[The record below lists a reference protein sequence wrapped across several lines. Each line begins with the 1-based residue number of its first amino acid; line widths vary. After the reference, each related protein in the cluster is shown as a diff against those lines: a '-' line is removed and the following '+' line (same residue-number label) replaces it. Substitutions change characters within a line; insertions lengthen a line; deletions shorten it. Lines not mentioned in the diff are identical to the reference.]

1 MWHRIAAGM
10 SVLGLVCG
18 MGIGIAVAADD
29 PTDERIRQFILN
41 NPEVLIQALEKY
53 QLQEQDRQRQQ
64 SAAAISAHRDKIL
77 NHPMTPVSGNK
88 NGDVTIVE
96 FFDYQCGFCKRTL
109 PTMLDIIKQ
118 DEKVRVVWKELP
130 ILGPV
135 SQVAARAAMAAQNQG
150 KYVPFHV
157 AMMGARGQLTT
168 TKIFRL
174 AKKVGL
180 DVDRL
185 KKDMKDPKIDIYLQ
199 ETIRLAQSIG
209 INGTPGFIIGDKL
222 VPGAIEKDRMMELI
236 AAARG
241 QS

>member
-1 MWHRIAAGM
+1 MP
-10 SVLGLVCG
+10 VLALLCGL
-18 MGIGIAVAADD
+18 GIGAASAADD

-41 NPEVLIQALEKY
+41 NPEVLIEALEKY
-53 QLQEQDRQRQQ
+53 QLKEQDRQRRE
-64 SAAAISAHRDKIL
+64 SAAAITTYREQIL
-77 NHPMTPVSGNK
+77 NHPMTPVSGNE

-109 PTMLDIIKQ
+109 PTMLEILEQ
-118 DEKVRVVWKELP
+118 DKKLRVVWKELP

-157 AMMGARGQLTT
+157 AVMGARGQLTT
-168 TKIFRL
+168 NKIFRL

-185 KKDMKDPKIDIYLQ
+185 KKDMKDPAIDSYLR
-199 ETIRLAQSIG
+199 ETIRLARSIG

-236 AAARG
+236 ANARG
-241 QS
+241 RS

>member
-135 SQVAARAAMAAQNQG
+135 SQVR
-150 KYVPFHV
+150 
-157 AMMGARGQLTT
+157 
-168 TKIFRL
+168 
-174 AKKVGL
+174 
-180 DVDRL
+180 
-185 KKDMKDPKIDIYLQ
+185 
-199 ETIRLAQSIG
+199 
-209 INGTPGFIIGDKL
+209 
-222 VPGAIEKDRMMELI
+222 
-236 AAARG
+236 
-241 QS
+241 

>member
-1 MWHRIAAGM
+1 MWHRLAA
-10 SVLGLVCG
+10 VLPVFGLLCG
-18 MGIGIAVAADD
+18 LGIGVAGAADD

-53 QLQEQDRQRQQ
+53 QLKERDRQRQE
-64 SAAAISAHRDKIL
+64 SAAAITTNRDKIL

-109 PTMLDIIKQ
+109 PTMLEMIKQ
-118 DEKVRVVWKELP
+118 DKKLRVVWKELP

-135 SQVAARAAMAAQNQG
+135 SQIAARAAMAAHKQG
-150 KYVPFHV
+150 KYVPFHIAV
-157 AMMGARGQLTT
+157 MGARGQLTT
-168 TKIFRL
+168 NKIFRL

-185 KKDMKDPKIDIYLQ
+185 KRDMKDPAIDTYLRN
-199 ETIRLAQSIG
+199 TIRLAQSIG

-236 AAARG
+236 AKARS

>member
-1 MWHRIAAGM
+1 MWHRIAA
-10 SVLGLVCG
+10 VLPIIGLLCG
-18 MGIGIAVAADD
+18 LGFGVASAADD

-53 QLQEQDRQRQQ
+53 QLKERDRQRQE
-64 SAAAISAHRDKIL
+64 SAAAIATYRDKIL

-88 NGDVTIVE
+88 NGDVTVVE

-109 PTMLDIIKQ
+109 PTMLEILKQ
-118 DEKVRVVWKELP
+118 DKKLRVVWKELP

-135 SQVAARAAMAAQNQG
+135 SQIAARAAMAAQKQG
-150 KYVPFHV
+150 KYLPFHV
-157 AMMGARGQLTT
+157 AVMGARGQLTAN
-168 TKIFRL
+168 KIFRL

-185 KKDMKDPKIDIYLQ
+185 KRDMKDPAIDAYLR

-222 VPGAIEKDRMMELI
+222 VPGAIERDRMMELI
-236 AAARG
+236 ANAR
-241 QS
+241 SRS